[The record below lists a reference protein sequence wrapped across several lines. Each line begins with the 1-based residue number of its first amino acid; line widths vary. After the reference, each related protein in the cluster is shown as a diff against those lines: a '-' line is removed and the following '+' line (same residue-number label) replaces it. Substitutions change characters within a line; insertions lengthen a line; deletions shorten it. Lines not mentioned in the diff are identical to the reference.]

1 MIDFFAKIVLYKG
14 EFIVGLLGPI
24 WRVLGF
30 EDDAK
35 SPPKIKKTKTANS
48 QFVLTDNS
56 YHKQLPTTRNAR
68 THAEVELVLEELKN
82 VKTLIIDLSNFK
94 ENRGRSLDFI
104 SGAIFALDGELK
116 KIDTDKYY
124 CNLDVEEE

>member
-1 MIDFFAKIVLYKG
+1 MLQRRNTVSFLS
-14 EFIVGLLGPI
+14 PI

-30 EDDAK
+30 EDDSK
-35 SPPKIKKTKTANS
+35 PEPKKQKKEQTTNS
-48 QFVLTDNS
+48 QFVLTDNN

-68 THAEVELVLEELKN
+68 TQDEVEMVLEELKN

-116 KIDTDKYY
+116 KIDDNKFY
-124 CNLDVEEE
+124 CNLDIGEE